1 MVINMEIKEKETEL
15 LAEGFERDQINEIA
29 EGIRAGIDTS
39 IYSRKEYFALQM
51 QQLRLGLTE
60 KLPVEM
66 YASTDYDWFQMEEI
80 RLGLSEG
87 LDASLYAFP
96 DVPYNTMRQIR
107 KGLHKGLNLSAYRK
121 LDAGILRELRK
132 ALLSRVSI
140 IKYMKEGYEAEQL
153 KEIRLG
159 LEKKLNI
166 VPFLKKE
173 FRGVA
178 IAEICKGLEKGLDVS
193 SYARLEFNWQQMREI
208 RWGLESR
215 IDVSAY
221 ADAFYN
227 WQQMREIRLGLEKGI
242 DVSEYSSLMYT
253 ASEMEKRRLAL
264 QDHVKTESNVFDQKS
279 QETKEE
285 KELSIVVT
293 ISEDEQEAYL
303 TITEERSSYN
313 KQELIKALNQCG
325 VRYGILEDVV
335 EDLFQGVKLR
345 SPFVIARGVQPV
357 RGQDGWYEFFFKSEE
372 EKAPKLLEDGSV
384 DYKNTEWF
392 EVVEKGQ
399 KVAYYHAATRG
410 KNGISVLGRSIPA
423 EMGKEKSMLSGKGFT
438 LLADQRTYLAA
449 EKGVITQKGDYLEI
463 SRLLVLEDVTLAS
476 GKVDFDGFL
485 HIKGNVTNGT
495 RIRASEDIVI
505 DGFVESA
512 NIESGGT
519 IVLRQ
524 GVNAFFNGVIR
535 AENDVNGKF
544 FEAVRVY
551 SNGNIQTNYCMN
563 SELYADGKIIIT
575 GKSGTFV
582 GGKAC
587 AVEGF
592 QAYNVGNNIG
602 LPTYLYLG
610 VNEKLSG
617 KYNGIR
623 EELNKVNRELTLLRN
638 AYSDFRSKY
647 TAEIRNTMPMYLK
660 IESAIFIKEKQLD
673 KLAFMRFK
681 LEEKMRGMESVKAVI
696 QGQLYEGVHV
706 DINGM
711 RWSAWGLRN
720 VTIRKGNTKI
730 AVYTN

>member
-1 MVINMEIKEKETEL
+1 MVINMDIKAKETEL
-15 LAEGFERDQINEIA
+15 LTEGFERDQINEIE
-29 EGIRAGIDTS
+29 EGIRAGVDTS
-39 IYSRKEYFALQM
+39 IYSKKEYFAIQM
-51 QQLRLGLTE
+51 HQIRLGLIE
-60 KLPVEM
+60 GLPVEM

-96 DVPYNTMRQIR
+96 DVPYHTMRQIR
-107 KGLHKGLNLSAYRK
+107 KGLQKGLNLSAYRK

-132 ALLSRVSI
+132 ALLSRASI
-140 IKYMKEGYEAEQL
+140 IKYIKEGYAAEQL

-166 VPFLKKE
+166 DPFLKKE

-178 IAEICKGLEKGLDVS
+178 IAEICKGLEKGLNVS
-193 SYARLEFNWQQMREI
+193 SYARLEFDWRQMREI
-208 RWGLESR
+208 RWGLEKR
-215 IDVSAY
+215 IDVSVY

-253 ASEMEKRRLAL
+253 AYEMEKRRLAL
-264 QDHVKTESNVFDQKS
+264 QERIKEKS
-279 QETKEE
+279 SLWNQEIKEE
-285 KELSIVVT
+285 KELQIAVT
-293 ISEDEQEAYL
+293 ISEDELEAYL

-313 KQELIKALNQCG
+313 KQKLVKALNQCG
-325 VRYGILEDVV
+325 VRYGILEDVI
-335 EDLFQGVKLR
+335 EDLFHGVKLK
-345 SPFVIARGVQPV
+345 SPFLIARGVQPV
-357 RGQDGWYEFFFKSEE
+357 EGQDGWYEFFFKSEE

-423 EMGKEKSMLSGKGFT
+423 KRGKEQNMLSGKGFT
-438 LLADQRTYLAA
+438 LLDDQRTYLAA
-449 EKGVITQKGDYLEI
+449 ETGVITQKEDYLEI

-495 RIRASEDIVI
+495 CIRASEDIVV

-519 IVLRQ
+519 IILRQ

-544 FEAVRVY
+544 FEAVKVY
-551 SNGNIQTNYCMN
+551 ANGNIQTNYCMN
-563 SELYADGKIIIT
+563 SELYAEGKIVVT
-575 GKSGTFV
+575 GATGTFV

-592 QAYNVGNNIG
+592 QAYNVGNNVG
-602 LPTYLYLG
+602 LATYLCLG

-617 KYNGIR
+617 KYNGIQ
-623 EELNKVNRELTLLRN
+623 EELNKVNKELTLLRN
-638 AYSDFRSKY
+638 AYSDFRLKY
-647 TAEIRNTMPMYLK
+647 EAEIRNTMPMYLK
-660 IESAIFIKEKQLD
+660 IESAIFTKEKQLD
-673 KLAFMRFK
+673 KLAFLKFK
-681 LEEKMRGMESVKAVI
+681 LEEKMHGMESVKAVI
-696 QGQLYEGVHV
+696 RGKLYEGVHV
-706 DINGM
+706 EINGM
-711 RWSAWGLRN
+711 KWSAWGLRN
-720 VTIRKGNTKI
+720 VTIRKGNAKI
-730 AVYTN
+730 TVYTN